1 MRVLKMATSGSKD
14 FELDVADYVEEAF
27 ERCGLELRTGY
38 DLKTA
43 QRSLNL
49 MLAEWA
55 NRGLNQWTINQKT
68 ISAVQDTTVYTIDTT
83 NPTSVIDVLD
93 VFVRETVSGT
103 TSDLPLTKLS
113 RAEYAHIATKTSTG
127 KPNQYFVDT
136 QITPTITVWPAP
148 DKSSAY
154 TIYLNVLSRM
164 DDADVGTN
172 TMEVPFRFYP
182 CLAAGLAYYI
192 ALKRTPDKVPLLKQL
207 YEEEFERALS
217 QDQSRA
223 SFRVAPD
230 LTIYRIA

>member
-1 MRVLKMATSGSKD
+1 MATSGSKD

-43 QRSLNL
+43 QRSMNL

-68 ISAVQDTTVYTIDTT
+68 ISAVLNTIQYTIDST

-93 VFVRETVSGT
+93 VFVRETIQGT
-103 TSDLPLTKLS
+103 TTDIPLSKLS
-113 RAEYAHIATKTSTG
+113 RAEYAHIATKTTTG
-127 KPNQYFVDT
+127 KPNQYFVDK
-136 QITPTITVWPAP
+136 QISPTITVWPAP
-148 DKSSAY
+148 DKNSAY
-154 TIYLNVLSRM
+154 TLHLNVLSRM
-164 DDADVGTN
+164 DDADAGAN
-172 TMEVPFRFYP
+172 TLEVPFRFYP
-182 CLAAGLAYYI
+182 CLAAGLAYYM
-192 ALKRTPDKVPLLKQL
+192 ALKKAPEKVPLLKQL

-217 QDQSRA
+217 QDQARA

>member
-1 MRVLKMATSGSKD
+1 MATSGSKD

-43 QRSLNL
+43 RRSINL

-55 NRGLNQWTINQKT
+55 NRRLNQWTINQKT
-68 ISAVQDTTVYTIDTT
+68 ISAVKDTIVYTIDST

-103 TSDLPLTKLS
+103 VTDLPLTKLS

-127 KPNQYFVDT
+127 KPNQYFIDK
-136 QITPTITVWPAP
+136 QISPTITVYPAP
-148 DKSSAY
+148 DKNSTY
-154 TIYLNVLSRM
+154 TLHLNVLSRM
-164 DDADVGTN
+164 DDADVGTD
-172 TMEVPFRFYP
+172 TIEIPFRFFP

-192 ALKRTPDKVPLLKQL
+192 AMKRVPDRVPLLKQL